1 MQTSNAGCTCFKAY
15 NYMNGYKPTALQ
27 FWQTGKT
34 LVTKQHYKHK
44 PTVTQELQPI
54 QNQTHIHQLTSHLNT
69 RHIKQNNPITTK
81 RKSICEI
88 QNSIKTKS
96 TAQAAYNSQ
105 VSTTHASSPTN
116 TKQIKA
122 TNLGNIYTTQLILAI
137 ANSKPKSNTIPPTQ
151 IDTLFGGNPAAQQ
164 NYGNA
169 LTIKPN
175 TLRQLPISVPNYID
189 TYTHPKSPTIL
200 PLQKPQTFTRKAATN
215 LGYSVHTQNP
225 KYTYFKL
232 PQNPQPQRKQ
242 DYYYIISTLHGTAKP
257 RHHPSNA
264 NQPKNPTQN
273 QKPQKATQAN
283 LHTHPKPPNNSRS
296 YHTEIRPHME
306 TLPPKP
312 QNASCKKSHNT
323 NFKLSTTPT
332 HISPKCNKLSQKPRC
347 HKLQTTPQHRIPHAK
362 HRPPNTPRSK
372 HLPYK
377 SQSEVSLHVYYIN
390 PPQTRKAVAIHP
402 NNPMHPKRLAQ
413 GPKIA
418 GCSVRNPHKA
428 AVHARTLKIS
438 RNIHTANQNPQTQK
452 KQETQISA
460 KLTNTRT
467 SEKKSKLSTQN
478 HKSKM
483 PPPTNCLQIAT
494 KFNMCKHKVIIT
506 QTYKQRKPTGH
517 QNLQTAKF
525 NHYALECTH
534 HNGCNINQMRY
545 ELYYAPP
552 AVKHNLCVKAQTY
565 ANIYNTAQSQPISR
579 KYQHKRAHPN
589 TSLTTKQ
596 KHRNLPW
603 NQQINN
609 SGHAP
614 PESYE
619 SHTQHY
625 TVTPKAKRQQHAT
638 IITHVQRTY
647 STKYSTA
654 IQSNKTHRPPTLGIH
669 IKSKNNL
676 KHKKHTTLANLNRNI
691 HKKKIIQPHAQPL
704 KDANHRASKQQTHI
718 RNYNPT
724 FNSNTKYILSPALQ
738 AIHSPLGNITQNF
751 ILYTSLTDTTNST
764 QRSNNNAS
772 ENVNIRNLAIM
783 NVPIPQTSSKPVAP
797 VTNFHRKMKNHVNEI
812 VEKRSLLKQS
822 ANRTACP
829 TRKLQSELNN
839 QPAKHPATKDHN
851 LNTNNQYRNT

>member
-283 LHTHPKPPNNSRS
+283 LCTHPKPPNNSRS

-323 NFKLSTTPT
+323 NVLNHHPKAPKETKTKHPKLASSNCRPPPT

-428 AVHARTLKIS
+428 AVHAPDPSKS
-438 RNIHTANQNPQTQK
+438 RANQNPQTQK

-565 ANIYNTAQSQPISR
+565 ANIYNTAQTCSPKYKQASQNKSIAIFHGTNKSTIR
-579 KYQHKRAHPN
+579 VTHLQKVMKVTPN
-589 TSLTTKQ
+589 T
-596 KHRNLPW
+596 
-603 NQQINN
+603 
-609 SGHAP
+609 
-614 PESYE
+614 
-619 SHTQHY
+619 
-625 TVTPKAKRQQHAT
+625 
-638 IITHVQRTY
+638 
-647 STKYSTA
+647 
-654 IQSNKTHRPPTLGIH
+654 IQSHPKQSANNTQPSSLGIH

-676 KHKKHTTLANLNRNI
+676 KHKKHTTLANLNRKSTKQ
-691 HKKKIIQPHAQPL
+691 HPIQH
-704 KDANHRASKQQTHI
+704 
-718 RNYNPT
+718 
-724 FNSNTKYILSPALQ
+724 
-738 AIHSPLGNITQNF
+738 
-751 ILYTSLTDTTNST
+751 
-764 QRSNNNAS
+764 
-772 ENVNIRNLAIM
+772 
-783 NVPIPQTSSKPVAP
+783 
-797 VTNFHRKMKNHVNEI
+797 
-812 VEKRSLLKQS
+812 
-822 ANRTACP
+822 
-829 TRKLQSELNN
+829 
-839 QPAKHPATKDHN
+839 
-851 LNTNNQYRNT
+851 